1 MMEAHL
7 APTQPTHVNKITT
20 ACEIC
25 SSPHDTQY
33 CMKDP
38 EQAFVKYASSRTDEA
53 REGLVSNFMASQ
65 DARLSKFEADF
76 KQQQSEMTNKIDIL
90 KLTKVIK
97 REFKKL
103 EDLDDEDVS
112 LTCGTSLEVFNN
124 EFNRMSGMVMIYS
137 HMKLKLLTSHV
148 TQTWMM
154 IQSNECRMKLMM
166 IRDMIYLMLHL
177 LNGCGQK
184 ILTTKSIDHYRKKA
198 LWIYWIRGDD
208 EVELTDKEFSD
219 NEDETYLLRTL
230 RDSRLMKNIRMI
242 GSMMDIKMLYQWVDE
257 KPWTNVGVWT
267 EATPVKHYCKP
278 FNYKNGCS
286 EWPTCSLENDLITVL
301 EETYLV
307 LILVGKLA
315 SITRL
320 NWYEALKDNE
330 LKEKALRNKAIM
342 KGLISDDESC
352 NDGWRNEDGKQI
364 EITFTITMK

>member
-1 MMEAHL
+1 MGDENPIRTLGDYSNWPVGAL
-7 APTQPTHVNKITT
+7 GRYQT
-20 ACEIC
+20 C
-25 SSPHDTQY
+25 SSY
-33 CMKDP
+33 VLMEDP
-38 EQAFVKYASSRTDEA
+38 EQAYVEPLR
-53 REGLVSNFMASQ
+53 M
-65 DARLSKFEADF
+65 
-76 KQQQSEMTNKIDIL
+76 
-90 KLTKVIK
+90 TKVIK
-97 REFKKL
+97 REFEKP
-103 EDLDDEDVS
+103 EDLNDEDVS

-124 EFNRMSGMVMIYS
+124 EFNRMSGMDDDLFSYEVEVANIPCD
-137 HMKLKLLTSHV
+137 
-148 TQTWMM
+148 
-154 IQSNECRMKLMM
+154 SNKDDDSE
-166 IRDMIYLMLHL
+166 
-177 LNGCGQK
+177 
-184 ILTTKSIDHYRKKA
+184 KKA